1 MVALD
6 AAHHRVLARDVAAL
20 RTQPPQAMSAM
31 DGYAVRSADASAV
44 AARLKVI
51 GEVAAGR
58 PFEKTVGAGEAVRIF
73 TGGVIPEGADAV
85 IIQED
90 TVVEDGGITI
100 TEAASPGRH
109 IRPAGVDFRQGDV
122 LLARGTR
129 LTDRDLSLAAGMNY
143 PELAVRR
150 RPKVAMLATGD
161 ELVMPGSTPGP
172 GQIVYSNGYALR
184 ALARQEGAETIDLGI
199 AADTVEATT
208 LGIRRARDSGADILI
223 TTGGASVG
231 DHDLVKQSLEAEGVT
246 MAFWRIA
253 MRPGKPMMHG
263 RLGAMRVIG
272 LPGNPVSS
280 YVCGFLFL
288 VPLIRAACRAAPSST
303 TPTRRRCSGAMSPP
317 TTCAKTICAPASR
330 CARRRPD
337 RHAGRPSGQFAVGKS
352 RCGTGACDPCAVC
365 AGGRRRIG
373 LRYPAAAG
381 LSPLE
386 RLVPAKPGFVDEKL
400 SGCGTHMEHIVSVH
414 DLFLSNGVYKWESR
428 SSEFLS
434 GSDSRNRT
442 ALSTWGTGR
451 DAHAQTI

>member
-1 MVALD
+1 MALMPVAEALSAVLAGAEPLPEEMVALD

-58 PFEKTVGAGEAVRIF
+58 PFERAVGKGEAIRIF
-73 TGGVIPEGADAV
+73 TGGVVPEGADAV

-100 TEAASPGRH
+100 TEAAIAGRH
-109 IRPAGVDFRQGDV
+109 IRPAGVDFRKGDI

-143 PELAVRR
+143 AELPMRR
-150 RPKVAMLATGD
+150 RPKVAILATGD
-161 ELVMPGSTPGP
+161 ELVMPGSNPGP

-184 ALARQEGAETIDLGI
+184 ALTHQEGAETIDLGI

-208 LGIRRARDSGADILI
+208 RGIRHARDSGADILI

-263 RLGAMRVIG
+263 RLGALRVIG

-288 VPLIRAACRAAPSST
+288 VPLIRALSGRTDVHHAHETALLGRDVAANDIREDYLRARLEVRKDGELVATPVGHQDSSLL
-303 TPTRRRCSGAMSPP
+303 AN
-317 TTCAKTICAPASR
+317 
-330 CARRRPD
+330 
-337 RHAGRPSGQFAVGKS
+337 
-352 RCGTGACDPCAVC
+352 
-365 AGGRRRIG
+365 
-373 LRYPAAAG
+373 LAAARALVIRPPFAPPAFAG
-381 LSPLE
+381 SPCDIL
-386 RLVPAKPGFVDEKL
+386 RLPL
-400 SGCGTHMEHIVSVH
+400 
-414 DLFLSNGVYKWESR
+414 
-428 SSEFLS
+428 
-434 GSDSRNRT
+434 
-442 ALSTWGTGR
+442 
-451 DAHAQTI
+451 